1 MITLTKTED
10 KNLNALSAFLKGYK
24 LDSSLFMDRLDQTM
38 LILDGSNVLGF
49 GAFVLKDG
57 TGLIDVA
64 IIKEEILWGSLGDG
78 LIKAMLNTLDLRGAV
93 KAYMLTDAD
102 HCKAVTKI
110 GLKSS
115 AEDIQGLLQSMDAPY
130 IMKSQNVLFETKLP
144 DFFDHACH
152 SKK

>member
-57 TGLIDVA
+57 NR
-64 IIKEEILWGSLGDG
+64 SL
-78 LIKAMLNTLDLRGAV
+78 LTL
-93 KAYMLTDAD
+93 
-102 HCKAVTKI
+102 
-110 GLKSS
+110 
-115 AEDIQGLLQSMDAPY
+115 LL
-130 IMKSQNVLFETKLP
+130 
-144 DFFDHACH
+144 
-152 SKK
+152 